1 MTWMNRLA
9 ATLGLVAL
17 VGAGLVATTTTVLAH
32 SGDVYATQTCTAWS
46 AEVYLDNNVTYDRT
60 VDVVTTISGMGPITG
75 GHYNTS
81 DASGLHYT
89 APTNAEPDSP
99 VTYGYEIIDGTGPG
113 NGAVT
118 GSVTLNIWNGSTLE
132 YTASA
137 SLVPASDCAPPPT
150 TTTTTTVASAGGV
163 QGTSVTDTVTVAPG
177 TATGT
182 VTFKL
187 YGPSTSTTPSCSDDL
202 VFTSPA
208 ETLSGGKATS
218 PGFAPTEPGIYYW
231 TASYTPASGSVF
243 ASSSSG
249 CGVANESVI
258 ITAPPPPPP
267 PPTTTTTTTVA
278 SAGGVQGTSVTDTV
292 TVAPGTGSGVPT
304 GTVTFSL
311 YGPSATVSCSDDL
324 VFTSSAQTLSGGKA
338 TSPDFA
344 PTSPGTYYWTAS
356 YTPASGSVFASSSSE
371 CGAANES
378 VIITAPPPPPP
389 TPQGSGVSG
398 AQTTSTATQ
407 VRDARGDVNPSPA
420 VLSGDTVW
428 DTATV
433 VGAAEG
439 IVPTGTVTYSFFHNA
454 SCSSATATDTV
465 TLIGGVVPNSASATL
480 TVGRSYSFD
489 AVYNGDVNDTASTS
503 SCEPFSVLT
512 PTGSVSAAS
521 TATPTTGADLFL
533 PGLLAA
539 FASLF
544 GGLLLMAGV
553 RLRRRP
559 IV

>member
-1 MTWMNRLA
+1 
-9 ATLGLVAL
+9 
-17 VGAGLVATTTTVLAH
+17 
-32 SGDVYATQTCTAWS
+32 
-46 AEVYLDNNVTYDRT
+46 
-60 VDVVTTISGMGPITG
+60 
-75 GHYNTS
+75 
-81 DASGLHYT
+81 
-89 APTNAEPDSP
+89 
-99 VTYGYEIIDGTGPG
+99 
-113 NGAVT
+113 
-118 GSVTLNIWNGSTLE
+118 
-132 YTASA
+132 
-137 SLVPASDCAPPPT
+137 
-150 TTTTTTVASAGGV
+150 
-163 QGTSVTDTVTVAPG
+163 
-177 TATGT
+177 
-182 VTFKL
+182 
-187 YGPSTSTTPSCSDDL
+187 
-202 VFTSPA
+202 
-208 ETLSGGKATS
+208 
-218 PGFAPTEPGIYYW
+218 
-231 TASYTPASGSVF
+231 
-243 ASSSSG
+243 
-249 CGVANESVI
+249 
-258 ITAPPPPPP
+258 
-267 PPTTTTTTTVA
+267 
-278 SAGGVQGTSVTDTV
+278 
-292 TVAPGTGSGVPT
+292 
-304 GTVTFSL
+304 
-311 YGPSATVSCSDDL
+311 
-324 VFTSSAQTLSGGKA
+324 
-338 TSPDFA
+338 
-344 PTSPGTYYWTAS
+344 
-356 YTPASGSVFASSSSE
+356 
-371 CGAANES
+371 